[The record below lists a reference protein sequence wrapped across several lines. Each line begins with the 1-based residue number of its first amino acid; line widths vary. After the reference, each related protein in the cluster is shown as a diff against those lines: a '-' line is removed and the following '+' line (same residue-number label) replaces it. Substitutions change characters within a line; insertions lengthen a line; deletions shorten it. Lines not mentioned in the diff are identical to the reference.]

1 MWPSTRSACASAC
14 ACDSLPF
21 STSFAVWR
29 AVTSRAFS
37 RPASTNFR
45 STSLSRTGTSADAI
59 TWAISP
65 PITPAPTTAALNTN
79 MAARLAL
86 SRLAAA
92 ELLLRRELDREA
104 RRRAPQRVA
113 EPPAQQQLR
122 QRRHPVLG
130 LERHLERDLR
140 LLQPGLEDHPPCT
153 RELRVLELQ
162 RLAEPRLVAD
172 DSLARHPRA

>member
-65 PITPAPTTAALNTN
+65 PMTPAPTTAALKTN
-79 MAARLAL
+79 MAVTLA
-86 SRLAAA
+86 SATELAF
-92 ELLLRRELDREA
+92 RRELVGEA
-104 RRRAPQRVA
+104 GERAAQRVRELA
-113 EPPAQQQLR
+113 AQEGPAQRGQAL
-122 QRRHPVLG
+122 LG
-130 LERHLERDLR
+130 LHLKGERDAR
-140 LLQPGLEDHPPCT
+140 LLEPRLEDHAPHAPHPG
-153 RELRVLELQ
+153 VLDLQ
-162 RLAEPRLVAD
+162 HLAEPRL
-172 DSLARHPRA
+172 